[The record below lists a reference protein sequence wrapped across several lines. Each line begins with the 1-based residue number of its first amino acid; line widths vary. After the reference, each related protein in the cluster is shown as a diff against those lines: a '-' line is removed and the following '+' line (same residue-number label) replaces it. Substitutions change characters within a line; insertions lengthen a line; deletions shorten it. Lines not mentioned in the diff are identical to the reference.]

1 MPVVSCCVKFLSFC
15 IILWCICVLVIS
27 LLILFTH
34 SIRIECHS
42 LFLLLSVDGYIGCF
56 KFEDVIICAS
66 LNTLYTFHEA
76 GVYNP
81 LMQLT
86 HCTWTFSLNNALYKT
101 VTIFTHIIKKITI
114 SSDSLSHVT
123 QLHIIFGQLCV
134 YSHHLKFKII
144 YLIF

>member
-1 MPVVSCCVKFLSFC
+1 MWF
-15 IILWCICVLVIS
+15 ICVLVVS
-27 LLILFTH
+27 LLILFTLL
-34 SIRIECHS
+34 IRLECHN
-42 LFLLLSVDGYIGCF
+42 LFLLSSMDGYRGSF
-56 KFEDVIICAS
+56 KFGDVIICAS

-76 GVYNP
+76 GVYDL

-86 HCTWTFSLNNALYKT
+86 HWTWTFSLNNVLYKT
-101 VTIFTHIIKKITI
+101 VTIFTLIIKKITI

-134 YSHHLKFKII
+134 YNHHLKFKII